1 MQIGDPKK
9 TAILAVVAV
18 GALGFCAKQLLFA
31 GGTPHAVR
39 QADSGS
45 GASGE
50 GDVAAG
56 GMVVATTVEDLR
68 VDPFSNPKLA
78 VKPDPKAGL
87 NLDPAP
93 APPLDSKPNSPF
105 LPLPGATGI
114 EKIPPS
120 QWPNPVDPGQ
130 PAPPNPGDVKVEK
143 VTQVTVKAIVK
154 VNRYMAYLS
163 VDGQEARGFRPGDLI
178 KNDLQVA
185 FVNDDSVILKS
196 SKTTVTLK
204 VGQQGDLK

>member
-9 TAILAVVAV
+9 TAILALVAV

-31 GGTPHAVR
+31 GGTPHAMR
-39 QADSGS
+39 QADSGAES
-45 GASGE
+45 SGE
-50 GDVAAG
+50 GDVAAS

-78 VKPDPKAGL
+78 VKPSSTTDAG
-87 NLDPAP
+87 AIP
-93 APPLDSKPNSPF
+93 APPSPIASKPNSPF

-114 EKIPPS
+114 EKIPPD

-130 PAPPNPGDVKVEK
+130 TEPPTPGDVKVEK
-143 VTQVTVKAIVK
+143 VTQVTLKAIVK